1 MRKSVEGYFS
11 IKVTSQLEEED
22 LKKSLHQSGNDNYS
36 KYFITNLKF
45 NGFILFDFQTIIY
58 SMHIPTIFVLY
69 LVMIKWEQNKLSTKL

>member
-1 MRKSVEGYFS
+1 MALNEKVNRRLFQH

-58 SMHIPTIFVLY
+58 SMHIPTIFCPVFGY
-69 LVMIKWEQNKLSTKL
+69 DKMGTE